1 LRRTQPVFRRRH
13 FFHGRPIHGREI
25 KDLYWLKEDGNEM
38 SSADWHAGHV
48 RCLGMVLPGDQ
59 IIETGEEGERIIGDS
74 FAILLNADQAV
85 SFRLGA
91 RRRDL
96 RWKCILDTAA
106 NSEGSMFEHMSTFPL
121 QACSLA
127 VLRTERAL
135 PDN

>member
-1 LRRTQPVFRRRH
+1 
-13 FFHGRPIHGREI
+13 
-25 KDLYWLKEDGNEM
+25 
-38 SSADWHAGHV
+38 
-48 RCLGMVLPGDQ
+48 MVLPGDQ

-121 QACSLA
+121 QARSLA

-135 PDN
+135 RITETSKNRTTQQSHRTNFQPIR